1 MEAQKIKIVLVD
13 NEPRSLNR
21 LKMLLANFPDIEIL
35 EQTTD
40 AKHGLDYILQKEPNL
55 AFLDIEMPDITGLEM
70 ADILNKHGLQT
81 KIVFFTAYDHYAIPA
96 IKKNAFD
103 YLLKPVSIDELKET
117 IQRYK
122 ITEQSNLSK
131 REFEIIRLIAKGCNS
146 KAIAEQLFISH
157 HTVDTY
163 RRHIL
168 EKTGCKNAA
177 ELIMFATKSNIV

>member
-1 MEAQKIKIVLVD
+1 MEVQKIKIVLVD
-13 NEPRSLNR
+13 NESRSLNR
-21 LKMLLANFPDIEIL
+21 LKMLLSNFPDIEIL

-40 AKHGLDYILQKEPNL
+40 AKHGLDYILNKEPDL
-55 AFLDIEMPDITGLEM
+55 AFLDIEMPEITGLEM
-70 ADILNKHGLQT
+70 ADALHKHGSQT

-103 YLLKPVSIDELKET
+103 YVLKPVSIDELKET

-122 ITEQSNLSK
+122 INVQSNLSK
-131 REFEIIRLIAKGCNS
+131 REYEIIRGIAKGLNS
-146 KAIAEQLFISH
+146 KAIAEELFISR

-163 RRHIL
+163 RRTIL

-177 ELIMFATKSNIV
+177 ELIMYATKANII

>member
-1 MEAQKIKIVLVD
+1 MESNRIKIVMID
-13 NEPRSLNR
+13 NEARSLNR
-21 LKMLLANFPDIEIL
+21 MKLLLSNFHDIDVI

-40 AKHGLDYILQKEPNL
+40 AMEGLECVLHENPEL
-55 AFLDIEMPDITGLEM
+55 LFLDIEMPDISGLEI
-70 ADILNKHGLQT
+70 ADQLRKNGTST
-81 KIVFFTAYDHYAIPA
+81 KIIFTTAFDHYAIPA

-131 REFEIIRLIAKGCNS
+131 REFEIIRLLAKGLNS
-146 KAIAEQLFISH
+146 KAIAEELFISR

-163 RRHIL
+163 RRNIL
-168 EKTGCKNAA
+168 EKTGCKNTA
-177 ELIMFATKSNIV
+177 ELIMYATKANII